1 VIAAEPFVSDRVSA
15 PLGSQFLLQP
25 VLDMLGP
32 NAWAAPFYFRCSL
45 LSVLCWARVIL
56 VVSLLVSAE
65 EACLPPLVF
74 FVTLGSLLN
83 EWQNF
88 YIFFKKSE

>member
-1 VIAAEPFVSDRVSA
+1 
-15 PLGSQFLLQP
+15 
-25 VLDMLGP
+25 MLGLP
-32 NAWAAPFYFRCSL
+32 LFYFRCSL